1 MTHDPLCV
9 FATQPP
15 VEETHAVSAAGC
27 VWCRVIAAARADT
40 MRRDQDCDNHGD
52 EIRFRCA
59 HYQQGVRDGDQ
70 TGYMR
75 GLEDA
80 ETAVETMSRGWTASH
95 DPKDGP
101 YSLVAKGDAM
111 DAIRALG

>member
-9 FATQPP
+9 LATQPP
-15 VEETHAVSAAGC
+15 VEETHAVSAASC
-27 VWCRVIAAARADT
+27 VWCRVIEAARADT
-40 MRRDQDCDNHGD
+40 MRRTQARLADR
-52 EIRFRCA
+52 IA
-59 HYQQGVRDGDQ
+59 YYQQGVRDGNR

-80 ETAVETMSRGWTASH
+80 VTAVETMSRGWTASH

-101 YSLVAKGDAM
+101 YWLVTKGDAM
-111 DAIRALG
+111 DAIKALGKVS